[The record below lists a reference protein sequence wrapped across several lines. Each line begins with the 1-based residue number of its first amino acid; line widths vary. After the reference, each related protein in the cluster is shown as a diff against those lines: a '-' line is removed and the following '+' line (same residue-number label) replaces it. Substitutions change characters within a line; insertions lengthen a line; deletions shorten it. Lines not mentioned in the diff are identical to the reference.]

1 MAEARLGRWHK
12 LTRSGWSWLVQ
23 AADIVVVMPVQ
34 RSAVRAAALART
46 AP

>member
-1 MAEARLGRWHK
+1 MAEARVGRRHK
-12 LTRSGWSWLVQ
+12 LTRSGWSWLGQ

-34 RSAVRAAALART
+34 PSAVRAAALARA